1 MLRNSFII
9 IPTHENPQ
17 EICDFILQTTRI
29 LTQNN
34 NKVLVVEKN
43 FSLSWKKL
51 FQQKLFLLSKK
62 NNIFYYKYFYFFP
75 KKIKFLFTKDLFLKL
90 NNKINYLITEFIII
104 FLSINKKT
112 YEWIFD
118 LTMETKKHSLK
129 KRELILDIVDW
140 FNFKKYKTNLDK
152 ANYIFV
158 NSKTL
163 KKEVAKYNKKK
174 IHLVSQGFDLQMFKK
189 SPIKFLKK
197 KRKTNV
203 GFIGAI
209 SDRIDYDLMINL
221 VKLMPETNFTFIG
234 PIKRDLKIKE
244 NKRKQIKKF
253 LSFSNVKKIES
264 QKKDKI
270 PQLISQLD
278 VCIIPYDVSY
288 LFNANCYPM
297 KTFEYLYFE
306 KPIISTEIK
315 ELTDSKFKKFI
326 KIGKNAQEWQKH
338 IEMLNKNNWTEKNKK
353 EAQQLA
359 IKNSWENKIKEIS
372 EILKN

>member
-1 MLRNSFII
+1 MLRNSFIVA
-9 IPTHENPQ
+9 PTHENPQ
-17 EICDFILQTTRI
+17 EICDFILQTIRI

-34 NKVLVVEKN
+34 NKVLVIEKN

-51 FQQKLFLLSKK
+51 FQQELFLLSKK
-62 NNIFYYKYFYFFP
+62 NDIFYYKYFYFFP

-90 NNKINYLITEFIII
+90 NNKINYIITEFIIF

-118 LTMETKKHSLK
+118 LTMEIEKHNLK

-140 FNFKKYKTNLDK
+140 FDFKKYKTNLDK

-174 IHLVSQGFDLQMFKK
+174 IHLVSQGFDLQMFEK

-197 KRKTNV
+197 KEINV

-221 VKLMPETNFTFIG
+221 VKSMPKTNFTFIG

-244 NKRKQIKKF
+244 NKRKQIRKF

-278 VCIIPYDVSY
+278 VCIIPYDISY
-288 LFNANCYPM
+288 PFNANCYPM

-315 ELTDSKFKKFI
+315 ELTDNKFKKFI
-326 KIGKNAQEWQKH
+326 KIGKNAQEWKKH
-338 IEMLNKNNWTEKNKK
+338 IETIEKNNWIKKNGK
-353 EAQQLA
+353 EAKQLA
-359 IKNSWENKIKEIS
+359 IKNSWENKIEKIS

>member
-9 IPTHENPQ
+9 VPTHENPQ
-17 EICDFILQTTRI
+17 EICDFILQTIRI

-34 NKVLVVEKN
+34 NKVLVIEKN

-51 FQQKLFLLSKK
+51 FQQEFFLLSKK
-62 NNIFYYKYFYFFP
+62 NDIFYYKYFYFFP
-75 KKIKFLFTKDLFLKL
+75 KKIKFLFTKDLFSKL
-90 NNKINYLITEFIII
+90 NNKINYFITEFIIF

-118 LTMETKKHSLK
+118 LTVEIEKHNLK

-140 FNFKKYKTNLDK
+140 FDFKKYKTNLDK

-174 IHLVSQGFDLQMFKK
+174 LHLVSQGFDLQMFEK
-189 SPIKFLKK
+189 SPIKFSKK
-197 KRKTNV
+197 KKINV

-244 NKRKQIKKF
+244 NKRKRIKKF

-270 PQLISQLD
+270 PQLISQFDL
-278 VCIIPYDVSY
+278 CIIPYDVSY
-288 LFNANCYPM
+288 PFNANCYPM

-315 ELTDSKFKKFI
+315 ELTDNKFKKFI
-326 KIGKNAQEWQKH
+326 KIGKNAQEWKKH
-338 IEMLNKNNWTEKNKK
+338 IETIEKNSWIEKNGK
-353 EAQQLA
+353 EARQLA
-359 IKNSWENKIKEIS
+359 IENSWYNKIKKIS